1 MSLETFDTCL
11 KFNISPNQLY
21 IISCFENKIVP
32 CGTFLK
38 LNDEITMLKYCGLID
53 DKTNELTSVAHSV
66 LKHFNTLIDGK
77 KSKVE
82 KEVLGEK
89 FLERVN
95 EYRELFPKDKYIH
108 SGQLP
113 RQSTK
118 ELTKRFIWFFK
129 EYPEYDWD
137 LVIDATRYYIALH
150 EKTTPK
156 YNFMMT
162 SSYFIKKTD
171 QIGKDI
177 KSKLADF
184 CEQLIENGD
193 DLTL

>member
-1 MSLETFDTCL
+1 MSVEIWDTCL

-21 IISCFENKIVP
+21 IINCFDNKIVP
-32 CGTFLK
+32 CGTFLQ
-38 LNDEITMLKYCGLID
+38 LPQEVDLLKKCGLLSE
-53 DKTNELTSVAHSV
+53 TNELTKVAKTV
-66 LKHFNTLIDGK
+66 LSNFNTLIEGK
-77 KSKVE
+77 KK
-82 KEVLGEK
+82 KATTDVLGEGFEAK
-89 FLERVN
+89 VK
-95 EYRELFPKDKYIH
+95 EYRELFPKDRYIH
-108 SGQLP
+108 SGQIP
-113 RQSTK
+113 RQSQN

-137 LVIDATRYYIALH
+137 LVIDATRYYVALH
-150 EKTTPK
+150 EKAIPK

-184 CEQLIENGD
+184 CEQLLENGD
-193 DLTL
+193 DLEI